1 MGLLSGIKSAIE
13 RDWPQV
19 YALTLKYRDD
29 IALSRGERE
38 LRLLPALVDPTR
50 PCIDVGANNGLYT
63 YALLQLGAPRI
74 VAFEPNPKMAAILKL
89 RFERHVRSGR
99 LVVETKGLSTERGQV
114 DLFIPEGAH
123 ALASLEPR
131 AAQNQEKITVEIVP
145 MDELDVPRVGFI
157 KIDVEGH
164 EGAVLEGGRNLIA
177 RERPN
182 ILVEAEERHQAGAV
196 RRARNVL
203 EPLGYAG
210 FFLGPDGLT
219 PATQFDPA
227 IHQKESALDASGRH
241 KLPGALYVNNF
252 MFVRDEAAA
261 EKLKAAATAL

>member
-1 MGLLSGIKSAIE
+1 LSALE
-13 RDWPQV
+13 RDWPQL

-29 IALSRGERE
+29 IALTRGERE
-38 LRLLPALVDPTR
+38 LRLLNALVDPNR
-50 PCIDVGANNGLYT
+50 QSIDVGANNGLYV
-63 YALLQLGAPRI
+63 YALLKLGQTI
-74 VAFEPNPKMAAILKL
+74 TAFEPNPKMAQILKL
-89 RFERHVRSGR
+89 RFAPRIAAGR
-99 LVVETKGLSTERGQV
+99 LKVETCGLSTERGSV

-145 MDELDVPRVGFI
+145 MDELAFGPVGFI

-164 EGAVLEGGRNLIA
+164 EGAVLEGGRKLIA

-196 RRARNVL
+196 QRARNVL

-219 PATQFDPA
+219 PVAAFDPA
-227 IHQKESALDASGRH
+227 LHQKESSLDASGRH
-241 KLPGALYVNNF
+241 KLPGAVYVNNF
-252 MFVRDEAAA
+252 LFVRDEAAA
-261 EKLKAAATAL
+261 DRLRRAAATLA